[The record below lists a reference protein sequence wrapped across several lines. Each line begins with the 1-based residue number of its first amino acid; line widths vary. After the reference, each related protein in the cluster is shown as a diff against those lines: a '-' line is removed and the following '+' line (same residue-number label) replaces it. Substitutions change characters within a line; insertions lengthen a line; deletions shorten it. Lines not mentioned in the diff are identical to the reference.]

1 MSVGKLVRDKIP
13 DIIRAS
19 GRTPRVT
26 TLASREFQVA
36 LTDKL
41 DEEVAELIA
50 ARTTDAVIE
59 EAADVVEVLM
69 AMAGE
74 WGVNLD
80 NILKAAHHK
89 RTERGGFSRRLW
101 LDRIDE

>member
-26 TLASREFQVA
+26 TLASREFQAA

-59 EAADVVEVLM
+59 EAADVVEVLI

-80 NILKAAHHK
+80 NILKAADRK
-89 RTERGGFSRRLW
+89 RTDRGGFGRRLW
-101 LDRIDE
+101 LDGID